1 MKHEYLILKEHNLI
15 LESFYGKM
23 DVDGYLRF
31 KMEQINDPDYDSSY
45 NVLSDLRWV
54 EFVFPAA
61 EMHKIS
67 DFFKENIQ
75 LNEDRKGCLLSID
88 PLQTAYSMVFKNNT
102 SVGKVTWMVCTT
114 LKETIQWLRL
124 DFDEDYLSLQLREM
138 KRKLVLA

>member
-31 KMEQINDPDYDSSY
+31 KMEQINDPDYGSSY

-67 DFFKENIQ
+67 VFFKENIQ
-75 LNEDRKGCLLSID
+75 LNADRKGCLLSMD

-102 SVGKVTWMVCTT
+102 SVGKVRWMVCTT
-114 LKETIQWLRL
+114 LQEALRWLNCTMEGDRL
-124 DFDEDYLSLQLREM
+124 AQVLAEM
-138 KRKLVLA
+138 KAKLVVA